1 MISMKINQLREFSR
15 EELVLLFARFRE
27 ELGTSYSYLS
37 SYDDI
42 FNLAIDKA
50 ASDILKSNNTDENL
64 AVEKYLKEN
73 IDESIGLVFTSMKN
87 ERLKIFNEFSGAN
100 ITFTSSNKKNTEEFL
115 KIADFFKDIC
125 YSLTQDDALEIIKS
139 NKKLEKAIKPL
150 VDKNIKKIRNTDFS
164 SVTDNETLIS
174 FMEAYCLKKDIS
186 LVEDAELINENYE
199 KLLKDNSDSP
209 YVSDAV
215 KMYLKSIAKP
225 ILSAEEEL
233 YLARE
238 MKNGDKKA
246 KDELIERNLKLVVSI
261 AKKYIGRGVP
271 FLDLIQDGNLG
282 LMKAVD
288 MFEPDKGYKLSTY
301 ATWWIRQFITRGI
314 FNNGRTIRVP
324 VYFHER
330 LVKYRKVTDE
340 LEGRLGREP
349 TIEEI
354 AKELGTSLDFIKEIY
369 NVRNDSISIN
379 TFIGEDEDSELEYYI
394 ADEKVSIE
402 KDYEMKELKQKVEEL
417 IESTNLSERERS
429 VIKLRFGI
437 DQPGDTALT
446 LEEIGKK
453 FDVSREMIRQIEKR
467 VLRKLR
473 FARKVKG
480 LEAYL
485 DNPSAA
491 LDNLDKLRQGLV
503 IEDSGNNKTKSFYTQ
518 PEKLLLPDCL
528 NGYQKKEI
536 ISVLESMFDN
546 KLRNLP
552 DSFKEKLKML
562 SVDEFSSIE
571 INTFNNIIAPVV
583 KQELENNKEKIITQE
598 EDENIESEIELM
610 NKVKTFSEIFEGY
623 KIEEVIENIEGL
635 KPSNLEIIHKRFG
648 DNYDEN
654 ILDSL
659 NQEEKAKFHN
669 IILRIK
675 RKIDKQNQ
683 EKKDLSVNMDD
694 SLKKDTIEEQSP
706 KIINETAKENME
718 QEINNTTLLINK
730 EESDVIMNNN
740 LETETNQNQVL
751 ETPVKINESNIEV
764 ENNDLAK
771 PLSTVDSL
779 LEIFNKPEF
788 VDLLKETTP
797 LEYVVLA
804 LKLGYATG
812 ESYSTSSI
820 SEFLKIDQSQVIESA
835 KNGLK
840 AYKEKIIKSID
851 SIAETDGVKTYQKKK

>member
-73 IDESIGLVFTSMKN
+73 INESIGLVFTSMKN

-100 ITFTSSNKKNTEEFL
+100 ITFTSSNKKNAEEFL

-324 VYFHER
+324 VHFHER

-402 KDYEMKELKQKVEEL
+402 KDYEIKELKQKVEEL

-437 DQPGDTALT
+437 DQPGDTAHT

-467 VLRKLR
+467 ALKKLR

>member
-1 MISMKINQLREFSR
+1 MISMKINQLREFSK

-73 IDESIGLVFTSMKN
+73 IDESIGLIFTSMKN
-87 ERLKIFNEFSGAN
+87 ERLKIFNEFSSAN

-150 VDKNIKKIRNTDFS
+150 VDKNIEKIRNTDFS

-199 KLLKDNSDSP
+199 KLLKDNNDSP

-301 ATWWIRQFITRGI
+301 ARWWIRQSITRGI

-324 VYFHER
+324 VHFHER
-330 LVKYRKVTDE
+330 LVKYRRAADE
-340 LEGRLGREP
+340 LAGRLGREP

-379 TFIGEDEDSELEYYI
+379 TFIGEDEDSELEYFI

-437 DQPGDTALT
+437 DQPGDTAHT

-467 VLRKLR
+467 ALKKLR
-473 FARKVKG
+473 FTRKVKG

-503 IEDSGNNKTKSFYTQ
+503 IEDSGNNKTKSFYVP

-610 NKVKTFSEIFEGY
+610 NKVKTFTEIFEGY

-771 PLSTVDSL
+771 SLSTVDSL

-851 SIAETDGVKTYQKKK
+851 SIAEVDTIKTYQKKK

>member
-282 LMKAVD
+282 LIKAID

-324 VYFHER
+324 VHFHER

-437 DQPGDTALT
+437 DQPGDTAHT

-467 VLRKLR
+467 ALKKLR

-503 IEDSGNNKTKSFYTQ
+503 IEDSGNNKTKSFYSQ

-610 NKVKTFSEIFEGY
+610 NKVKTFTEIFEGY

-740 LETETNQNQVL
+740 LETEANQNQVL
-751 ETPVKINESNIEV
+751 ETPVKINEGNIEV

-851 SIAETDGVKTYQKKK
+851 SIAETDGVKAYQKKK

>member
-1 MISMKINQLREFSR
+1 MISMKINQLREFSK

-87 ERLKIFNEFSGAN
+87 ERLKIFNEFSSAN

-150 VDKNIKKIRNTDFS
+150 VDKNIEKIRNTDFS

-199 KLLKDNSDSP
+199 KLLKDNNDSP

-301 ATWWIRQFITRGI
+301 ATWWIRQSITRGI
-314 FNNGRTIRVP
+314 CNNGRTIRVP
-324 VYFHER
+324 VHFHER
-330 LVKYRKVTDE
+330 LVKYRRAADE
-340 LEGRLGREP
+340 LAGRLGREP

-379 TFIGEDEDSELEYYI
+379 TFIGEDEDSELEYFI

-437 DQPGDTALT
+437 DQPGDTAHT

-467 VLRKLR
+467 ALKKLR
-473 FARKVKG
+473 FTRKVKG

-503 IEDSGNNKTKSFYTQ
+503 IEDSGNNKTKSFYAP

-583 KQELENNKEKIITQE
+583 KQKLENNKENIITQE

-610 NKVKTFSEIFEGY
+610 NKVKTFTEIFEGY

-706 KIINETAKENME
+706 KIINETAKKNME

-730 EESDVIMNNN
+730 EESDVIMNNK

-771 PLSTVDSL
+771 SLSTVDSL

-851 SIAETDGVKTYQKKK
+851 SIAEVDTIKTYQKKK

>member
-87 ERLKIFNEFSGAN
+87 ERLKIFNEFSSAN

-215 KMYLKSIAKP
+215 KIYLKSIAKP

-301 ATWWIRQFITRGI
+301 ATWWIRQSITRGI

-324 VYFHER
+324 VHFHER

-340 LEGRLGREP
+340 LAGRLGREP

-379 TFIGEDEDSELEYYI
+379 TFIGEDEDSELEYFI

-437 DQPGDTALT
+437 DQPGDTAHT

-467 VLRKLR
+467 ALKKLR

-503 IEDSGNNKTKSFYTQ
+503 IEDSGNNKTKSFYAP

-536 ISVLESMFDN
+536 ISVLESMFNN

-610 NKVKTFSEIFEGY
+610 NKVKTFTEIFEGY

-694 SLKKDTIEEQSP
+694 GLKKDTIEEQSP

-771 PLSTVDSL
+771 SLSTVDSL

>member
-1 MISMKINQLREFSR
+1 
-15 EELVLLFARFRE
+15 
-27 ELGTSYSYLS
+27 
-37 SYDDI
+37 
-42 FNLAIDKA
+42 
-50 ASDILKSNNTDENL
+50 
-64 AVEKYLKEN
+64 
-73 IDESIGLVFTSMKN
+73 MKN

-100 ITFTSSNKKNTEEFL
+100 ITFTSSNKKNAEEFL

-324 VYFHER
+324 VHFHER

-437 DQPGDTALT
+437 DQTGYTAHT

-467 VLRKLR
+467 ALKKLR

>member
-282 LMKAVD
+282 LIKAID

-324 VYFHER
+324 VHFHER

-437 DQPGDTALT
+437 DQPGDTAHT

-467 VLRKLR
+467 ALKKLR

-503 IEDSGNNKTKSFYTQ
+503 IEDSGNNKTKSFYSQ

-610 NKVKTFSEIFEGY
+610 NKVKTFTEIFEGY
-623 KIEEVIENIEGL
+623 KIEEVIENIEDL

-740 LETETNQNQVL
+740 LETEANQNQVL
-751 ETPVKINESNIEV
+751 ETPVKINEGNIEV

-851 SIAETDGVKTYQKKK
+851 SIAETDGVKAYQKKK

>member
-50 ASDILKSNNTDENL
+50 ASDILRSNNTDENL

-150 VDKNIKKIRNTDFS
+150 VDKNIEKIRNTDFS

-215 KMYLKSIAKP
+215 KIYLKSIAKP

-301 ATWWIRQFITRGI
+301 ATWWIRQSITRGI

-324 VYFHER
+324 VHFHER

-340 LEGRLGREP
+340 LAGRLGREP

-379 TFIGEDEDSELEYYI
+379 TFIGEDEDSELEYFI

-437 DQPGDTALT
+437 DQPGDTAHT

-453 FDVSREMIRQIEKR
+453 FDVSREMIRQIEK
-467 VLRKLR
+467 
-473 FARKVKG
+473 
-480 LEAYL
+480 
-485 DNPSAA
+485 
-491 LDNLDKLRQGLV
+491 
-503 IEDSGNNKTKSFYTQ
+503 KSF
-518 PEKLLLPDCL
+518 
-528 NGYQKKEI
+528 KKI
-536 ISVLESMFDN
+536 
-546 KLRNLP
+546 
-552 DSFKEKLKML
+552 
-562 SVDEFSSIE
+562 
-571 INTFNNIIAPVV
+571 
-583 KQELENNKEKIITQE
+583 
-598 EDENIESEIELM
+598 
-610 NKVKTFSEIFEGY
+610 KV
-623 KIEEVIENIEGL
+623 
-635 KPSNLEIIHKRFG
+635 H
-648 DNYDEN
+648 
-654 ILDSL
+654 
-659 NQEEKAKFHN
+659 
-669 IILRIK
+669 
-675 RKIDKQNQ
+675 
-683 EKKDLSVNMDD
+683 
-694 SLKKDTIEEQSP
+694 
-706 KIINETAKENME
+706 
-718 QEINNTTLLINK
+718 
-730 EESDVIMNNN
+730 
-740 LETETNQNQVL
+740 
-751 ETPVKINESNIEV
+751 
-764 ENNDLAK
+764 
-771 PLSTVDSL
+771 
-779 LEIFNKPEF
+779 
-788 VDLLKETTP
+788 
-797 LEYVVLA
+797 
-804 LKLGYATG
+804 
-812 ESYSTSSI
+812 
-820 SEFLKIDQSQVIESA
+820 
-835 KNGLK
+835 
-840 AYKEKIIKSID
+840 
-851 SIAETDGVKTYQKKK
+851 

>member
-1 MISMKINQLREFSR
+1 MISMKINQLREFSK

-87 ERLKIFNEFSGAN
+87 ERLKIFNEFSSAN

-150 VDKNIKKIRNTDFS
+150 VDKNIEKIRNTDFS

-199 KLLKDNSDSP
+199 KLLKDNNDSP

-301 ATWWIRQFITRGI
+301 ARWWIRQSITRGI

-324 VYFHER
+324 VHFHER
-330 LVKYRKVTDE
+330 LVKYRRAADE
-340 LEGRLGREP
+340 LAGRLSREP

-379 TFIGEDEDSELEYYI
+379 TFIGEDEDSELEYFI

-437 DQPGDTALT
+437 DQPGDTAHT

-467 VLRKLR
+467 ALKKLR
-473 FARKVKG
+473 FTRKVKG

-503 IEDSGNNKTKSFYTQ
+503 IEDSGNNKTKSFYVP

-610 NKVKTFSEIFEGY
+610 NKVKTFTEIFEGY

-683 EKKDLSVNMDD
+683 ERKDLSVNMYD

-771 PLSTVDSL
+771 SLSTVDSL

-851 SIAETDGVKTYQKKK
+851 SIAEVDTIKTYQKKK

>member
-301 ATWWIRQFITRGI
+301 ATWWIRQSITRGI

-324 VYFHER
+324 VHFHER

-379 TFIGEDEDSELEYYI
+379 TFVGEDEDSELEYYI

-437 DQPGDTALT
+437 NQPGDTAHT

-467 VLRKLR
+467 ALKKLR

-610 NKVKTFSEIFEGY
+610 NKVKTFTEIFEGY

-764 ENNDLAK
+764 ENNGLAK
-771 PLSTVDSL
+771 SLSTVDSL

>member
-50 ASDILKSNNTDENL
+50 ASDILKSNSTDENL

-150 VDKNIKKIRNTDFS
+150 VDKNIEKIRNTDFS

-215 KMYLKSIAKP
+215 KIYLKSIAKP

-324 VYFHER
+324 VHFHQR

-437 DQPGDTALT
+437 DQPGDTAHT

-467 VLRKLR
+467 ALKKLR

>member
-15 EELVLLFARFRE
+15 EELVLFFDRFRE

-64 AVEKYLKEN
+64 TVEKYLKEN

-261 AKKYIGRGVP
+261 AKKYIGRGLP

-282 LMKAVD
+282 LIKAID

-324 VYFHER
+324 VHFHQR

-379 TFIGEDEDSELEYYI
+379 TFIGEDEDSELEYFI

-437 DQPGDTALT
+437 DQPGDTAHT

-467 VLRKLR
+467 ALKKLR